1 MKSFHGNVKQYSIA
15 YSVQYNII
23 PDPLIS
29 KGKQILMITV
39 KDISMV
45 LAAASRS
52 VTILDRITFEIPA
65 KQTVAIVGP
74 SGSGKSTLLGL
85 MAGLDRPTIGSIQLD
100 GTNITNMGESQM
112 ARFRREKVGYIFQS
126 FHLIPTLTAIEN
138 VAVPLELSGVS
149 RADDRAAELLAVVGL
164 SDRMEHYP
172 VQLSGGEQQRVAV
185 ARAFACRPP
194 ILLADEPTG
203 NLDSSTGAHII
214 QLLLSLHRDYGTTL
228 VLVTHDAGLASSMQR
243 VLSLRDGRLEF
254 DSMPASSEFLNDFST
269 TSPSAERPPSA
280 DPLSSD
286 SFPIFGS

>member
-1 MKSFHGNVKQYSIA
+1 
-15 YSVQYNII
+15 
-23 PDPLIS
+23 
-29 KGKQILMITV
+29 MITV
-39 KDISMV
+39 KDVSMV

-52 VTILDRITFEIPA
+52 VTILDHITFDIPA

-100 GTNITNMGESQM
+100 GNDITAMGESQM

-149 RADDRAAELLAVVGL
+149 RAGDRAAELLAAVGL
-164 SDRMEHYP
+164 SDRMGHYP

-214 QLLLSLHRDYGTTL
+214 ELLLTLHRDSGATL
-228 VLVTHDAGLASSMQR
+228 VLVTHDAVLASSMQR
-243 VLSLRDGRLEF
+243 VLSLRDGRLES
-254 DSMPASSEFLNDFST
+254 DSMPIYSEFPDNFST
-269 TSPSAERPPSA
+269 ASPRAKQVSSAFES
-280 DPLSSD
+280 
-286 SFPIFGS
+286 